1 MKGKLLAVFVLTA
14 SVIILS
20 TQSLLTKVAGTPIE
34 NGVGYAGG
42 IREQG
47 RTCGVQ
53 ACHNVTSDHQ
63 EMISSNIPIEG
74 YRRWNKYDVSV
85 TIADPFRFK
94 FGFMASPQAANG
106 DAMGF
111 LFILD
116 DSVQTRLGINYIA
129 VTHTETGT
137 AGPNEFKTWNFQWSP
152 PNEVGNGDIYFF
164 VAANAANSDDT
175 STGERNY
182 IDTLIIPEALN
193 NGIASQ
199 LEGFDI
205 SVGPN
210 PTSDVVNLAFQGV
223 GYQKIQYQLYDLQ
236 GRIVAADVLNVSAGA
251 TSQIDLSLLPTG
263 SYLLRLRSEDES
275 SVVRFNIVLV
285 LANIKMN
292 PPQVYLCT
300 PS

>member
-1 MKGKLLAVFVLTA
+1 MKGKLLAVLVLTA

-20 TQSLLTKVAGTPIE
+20 TESVLTKVAGTPIE

-47 RTCGVQ
+47 RTCGEQ
-53 ACHNVTSDHQ
+53 SCHNVVSDPEDMITS
-63 EMISSNIPIEG
+63 NVPVEG

-85 TIADPFRFK
+85 TLADPFRFK

-111 LFILD
+111 LFTLD
-116 DSVQTRLGINYIA
+116 DSVQTRQGDNYIA
-129 VTHTETGT
+129 VTHTEVGT
-137 AGPNEFKTWNFQWSP
+137 EGPKEFKTWNFQWSP

-199 LEGFDI
+199 LAGFDI
-205 SVGPN
+205 SIGPN
-210 PTSDVVNLAFQGV
+210 PTSDVVNLVFRGV
-223 GYQKIQYQLYDLQ
+223 GRQEVHYVLYDLQ
-236 GRIVAADVLNVSAGA
+236 GKNLAADVVSVSAGA
-251 TSQIDLSLLPTG
+251 TSQLDLSPYPAG
-263 SYLLRLRSEDES
+263 SYLLQLQSEGES
-275 SVVRFNIVLV
+275 SILR
-285 LANIKMN
+285 LARH
-292 PPQVYLCT
+292 
-300 PS
+300 